1 MARAVRPK
9 FAVLNLGCKVNRVES
24 DGFLAQLEGRGFEL
38 SSASHADVVV
48 VNTCTVT
55 GEAEKKTR
63 KAVRRAL
70 RANEDATVVVT
81 GCAAVIDPGEFQ
93 EMSPRVVVQPDKT
106 KVVDAALDA
115 VAPDERTVEGAL
127 QGVGFRTPEDGAFD
141 AVGNAF
147 VPVLRMGDSF
157 PTRVGIKVQDGCNNA
172 CSYCIVHVARGR
184 AWSRPAGQVLAEAVA
199 YARAGV
205 KEIVLTGIN
214 LGSYREGELRLAGLL
229 RKLLFAT
236 ADDGVRFRV
245 SSIEPRDVDEELI
258 AVFAEADGRVC
269 RHLHLP
275 LQAGSSKVLR
285 EMRRPYDAAFFG
297 SLVDR
302 LYRQVPSLSLSTDI
316 IAGFP
321 GESDREFE
329 ETLALARHCRF
340 SKIHAFPYSR
350 REGTPAA
357 ARADQVPDGVK
368 AARTAQLLALSEDL
382 RSTDFARR
390 AGTTELVLVE
400 ADGRGMTESY
410 HEVALPEVLVPGAL
424 VPLEL
429 SGEMRRLS

>member
-1 MARAVRPK
+1 MVRTVRPK

-93 EMSPRVVVQPDKT
+93 EMSPRVIVQPDKT

-258 AVFAEADGRVC
+258 AVLAEADGRVC

-329 ETLALARHCRF
+329 ETLALARQCRF

-350 REGTPAA
+350 RESTPAA
-357 ARADQVPDGVK
+357 ARTDQVPDGVK
-368 AARTAQLLALSEDL
+368 AARTAQLLALSEGL
-382 RSTDFARR
+382 RSTDFVRR

-410 HEVALPEVLVPGAL
+410 HEVALPEGLVPGAL
-424 VPLEL
+424 IPLEL

>member
-1 MARAVRPK
+1 MTRAVRPK
-9 FAVLNLGCKVNRVES
+9 FAVMNLGCKVNRVES
-24 DGFLAQLEGRGFEL
+24 DGFLAQLERRGFEL

-70 RANEDATVVVT
+70 RANEAATVVVT
-81 GCAAVIDPGEFQ
+81 GCAAVIDPDEFR

-106 KVVDAALDA
+106 KVVDTALDA
-115 VAPDERTVEGAL
+115 VSPDERTVEGAL
-127 QGVGFRTPEDGAFD
+127 QGVGFRASENGACEAAD
-141 AVGNAF
+141 NVSA
-147 VPVLRMGDSF
+147 PVLRMGDSF

-229 RKLLFAT
+229 RKLLSAT

-258 AVFAEADGRVC
+258 AVLAEADGRVC

-285 EMRRPYDAAFFG
+285 EMCRPYDAAFFG

-329 ETLALARHCRF
+329 ETLSLARQCRF

-357 ARADQVPDGVK
+357 ARADQVPDDVK
-368 AARTAQLLALSEDL
+368 TARTAQLLALSDDL
-382 RSTDFARR
+382 RSTDFVRR

-410 HEVALPEVLVPGAL
+410 HEVALPEGFVPGAL
-424 VPLEL
+424 IPLEL